1 MARKPLMPAAAKD
14 VAYRGYL
21 IRSNPLTGQMWIEKD
36 TFLIAHATSLEDAR
50 ATIARL
56 VGADIPVGGSPA
68 VARRRRNPAPQKRRT
83 ARKYAKNPA
92 RKPRGLRGGQVREI
106 SGLKVIRYGG
116 EVDQI
121 KYVDGDDG
129 RPYKHDCGSG
139 QCSMLLVEHH
149 SLGRGI
155 LIVSNNDLPLWED
168 A

>member
-1 MARKPLMPAAAKD
+1 MARKSYSSTPMPAVAKD

-68 VARRRRNPAPQKRRT
+68 VARRRRNPARQKRRV
-83 ARKYAKNPA
+83 KNPA
-92 RKPRGLRGGQVREI
+92 RRPRGMRGGQVREI

-116 EVDQI
+116 EVDKI
-121 KYVDGDDG
+121 FYVDGDDG
-129 RPYKHDCGSG
+129 RPYQHECGSG